1 MAKIKKEPLGDIVN
15 GNFAKELSITSGK
28 MPPNAVDFEKL
39 IIGTLLVDRKAIDIL
54 IEVLGTSGKCFYDP
68 RFVLIYEA
76 ATSMH
81 KRQIPIDMMTI
92 IQELKRLEK
101 LNLAGGDHFII
112 DLTMGVSSSAHLEY
126 HARIVYEKFILR
138 SLINK
143 SANTID
149 YSYRESTDVF
159 ELLDANRKAL
169 DEIFDDLNQSQQSV
183 EATKVHMAV
192 VSNIGKKEKSG
203 NKIPIH
209 YKDLA
214 SEMTIEDG
222 NFIVIAARSGVGK
235 STLAMNFATTT
246 ALGGIPSAY
255 ISLEMSADELHK
267 RAISNICNVSFYRL
281 VNDKLREDEM
291 TNIFSNS
298 VIEKMPLYYDES
310 TELFTICSKIR
321 KLHKKGVRYF
331 IIDYLQIVGVNLGK
345 GSTREQEVAFI
356 TRTFK
361 QLARELRVVIFGLAQ
376 LLRDID
382 KRAIKRPTLADL
394 RESSAIEADADI
406 VMLLYRPEIYKVT
419 EWDRE
424 WDGVPNLPTKGE
436 LEINVAKYR
445 NGQPFEVRVKFW
457 GDFQR
462 IMNIT
467 DEAQYY
473 NPVPFSTSSQD
484 KVVDDNNFWYED

>member
-1 MAKIKKEPLGDIVN
+1 M
-15 GNFAKELSITSGK
+15 
-28 MPPNAVDFEKL
+28 
-39 IIGTLLVDRKAIDIL
+39 
-54 IEVLGTSGKCFYDP
+54 
-68 RFVLIYEA
+68 
-76 ATSMH
+76 
-81 KRQIPIDMMTI
+81 
-92 IQELKRLEK
+92 
-101 LNLAGGDHFII
+101 
-112 DLTMGVSSSAHLEY
+112 
-126 HARIVYEKFILR
+126 
-138 SLINK
+138 
-143 SANTID
+143 
-149 YSYRESTDVF
+149 
-159 ELLDANRKAL
+159 
-169 DEIFDDLNQSQQSV
+169 
-183 EATKVHMAV
+183 
-192 VSNIGKKEKSG
+192 
-203 NKIPIH
+203 
-209 YKDLA
+209 
-214 SEMTIEDG
+214 
-222 NFIVIAARSGVGK
+222 
-235 STLAMNFATTT
+235 
-246 ALGGIPSAY
+246 
-255 ISLEMSADELHK
+255 
-267 RAISNICNVSFYRL
+267 
-281 VNDKLREDEM
+281 
-291 TNIFSNS
+291 
-298 VIEKMPLYYDES
+298 IEKMPLYYDES